1 MSSSCRIAGGVE
13 RLAATIGK
21 RAETRAA
28 SQFHYD
34 EQEMFNAELQKA
46 RRENWLS
53 IVANKL
59 RIVRANRYKI
69 DDLPDYKLTPVAVAQ
84 PTKAATHADT
94 ALGKSW
100 AAAATEFT
108 ATQAIKDLRPAT
120 IAEEN
125 YYKEAFEEP
134 LPPRDADTIDGD
146 PNDMA
151 RKPDTKIGR
160 RWWLAASI
168 RDLNTGQIA
177 QARADYEAWYN
188 GKRKERYKGK
198 EPFNFEQY
206 VKYRISSKAVPPG
219 LDTSSDF
226 SVVGRKPLPAKPTP
240 AEPDIGY
247 LANLPPWMLDEYGWE
262 PDYGEDFGKLKAR
275 ERAIKGAAKSRKDA
289 DGKEPLR
296 PGPRA
301 PG

>member
-168 RDLNTGQIA
+168 RDLNTDRSRKRVPTMKPGTTA
-177 QARADYEAWYN
+177 NARSAT
-188 GKRKERYKGK
+188 KGK
-198 EPFNFEQY
+198 S
-206 VKYRISSKAVPPG
+206 RSISSS
-219 LDTSSDF
+219 TSNTGSA
-226 SVVGRKPLPAKPTP
+226 RKPCRPASTP
-240 AEPDIGY
+240 AATSAWSAGSPCPQSQRRPNPISGTWQTCRRGCLTNMVGSPTTARI
-247 LANLPPWMLDEYGWE
+247 LA
-262 PDYGEDFGKLKAR
+262 
-275 ERAIKGAAKSRKDA
+275 S
-289 DGKEPLR
+289 
-296 PGPRA
+296 
-301 PG
+301 